1 MQKKKT
7 VSLDPQVREQIR
19 QLREK
24 IHDLEHE
31 LDQRIRMAN
40 ATFMQHKQTIKE
52 LNEASAHRETE
63 LIEQRQTLMQM
74 LVAVGK
80 DTLMPK
86 TTFAE

>member
-19 QLREK
+19 QLREQ
-24 IHDLEHE
+24 IHDLENE
-31 LDQRIRMAN
+31 LDQRIRLAN

-63 LIEQRQTLMQM
+63 LIEQRQALMQM